1 MRKDFREALREVRK
15 WKPVRDIFPSAGQRI
30 EVMVTGKELFS
41 EINSRVPSPDVIDY
55 LREISS
61 NLPRMSEMTIVV
73 DEEVD
78 FDRVVRTYR
87 SYIAFSLK
95 RSISELRSLTVKI
108 LSFLGVGAALLV
120 TSYFLEG
127 LTSRV
132 VYDAVNIIGGFSV
145 WEAADTFVFARAEK
159 RRDVISALRLY
170 HAEWKTRDIS

>member
-1 MRKDFREALREVRK
+1 
-15 WKPVRDIFPSAGQRI
+15 
-30 EVMVTGKELFS
+30 
-41 EINSRVPSPDVIDY
+41 
-55 LREISS
+55 
-61 NLPRMSEMTIVV
+61 MTIVV
-73 DEEVD
+73 DDEVD

-159 RRDVISALRLY
+159 RRDVIAALRLY

>member
-73 DEEVD
+73 DDEVD

-95 RSISELRSLTVKI
+95 RSAEIPYRKDPVLPGRGGRTARHI
-108 LSFLGVGAALLV
+108 LLS
-120 TSYFLEG
+120 
-127 LTSRV
+127 
-132 VYDAVNIIGGFSV
+132 
-145 WEAADTFVFARAEK
+145 
-159 RRDVISALRLY
+159 
-170 HAEWKTRDIS
+170 

>member
-1 MRKDFREALREVRK
+1 MKKDLREALWEVRK

-73 DEEVD
+73 DDEVD

-159 RRDVISALRLY
+159 RRDVIAALRLY